1 MMCSGHLYGAIKHK
15 ATFQYRILNKIH
27 MNKLHIALI
36 KPLYLSCIPWDTIDS
51 TDIDMRLEK
60 WDDLFKRY

>member
-1 MMCSGHLYGAIKHK
+1 
-15 ATFQYRILNKIH
+15 